1 MLKDRVVLVPIRTE
15 TDMTGRIPARVAKL
29 AVAIL
34 AASALLA
41 VAAGAASAELV
52 FNNNPAAKLGNVNS
66 LQLSQRGI
74 SELGAQ
80 VDFGHA
86 TTANRVSV
94 LMSSWAC
101 GNLKG
106 GAECVTSPGATFT
119 WPITLKIYKVQ
130 GTGPGE
136 EAITTGANQP
146 GELLK
151 SVTQNA
157 SIPFRPSP
165 SKKCPTEGGEEND
178 AFGWYYH
185 GVCHNG
191 KAFQVTYTKAE
202 LGSIHLPEK
211 VIISAAF
218 DDSGA
223 APNVGQW
230 SLNLGLTEKPFETPS
245 VGTMPL
251 ENTTDVRLND
261 FYINSTKQVYYE
273 CFTVQ
278 PNCTSP
284 GMPAGSLVGQFGIAD
299 EWGWWTGAE
308 EANNEYKGGAYQP
321 VFKVAGTHK

>member
-41 VAAGAASAELV
+41 VAAGAASAEVV
-52 FNNNPAAKLGNVNS
+52 FNNNPPAKPGNVNS

-86 TTANRVSV
+86 TTARGVSV

-106 GAECVTSPGATFT
+106 EAECATSPGATFT
-119 WPITLKIYKVQ
+119 WPITLKIYKV
-130 GTGPGE
+130 
-136 EAITTGANQP
+136 EANDQP
-146 GELLK
+146 GALLT

-165 SKKCPTEGGEEND
+165 SKKCPKTGGEGND

-191 KAFQVTYTKAE
+191 MAFQVKYSSAE
-202 LGSIHLPEK
+202 LGGVHLPEK

-223 APNVGQW
+223 VTNVGQQ
-230 SLNLGLTEKPFETPS
+230 SLNLGLTEPSFQTPS

-251 ENTTDVRLND
+251 ENTADVRYND
-261 FYINSTKQVYYE
+261 FYVNSTIAGPYE
-273 CFTVQ
+273 CGTVQ
-278 PNCTSP
+278 LNCPAP
-284 GMPAGSLVGQFGIAD
+284 GMPTGSSVGQFGIAD
-299 EWGWWTGAE
+299 EWGWWTNAE
-308 EANNEYKGGAYQP
+308 AANNEYKGGAYQP
-321 VFKVAGTHK
+321 VFKVSGTHK